1 MNFSPKPIQTLYIW
15 RLLVSQGEAW
25 LSDIKPQLKPPL
37 RRELKEAGFIT
48 EEKRST
54 PKGSKGLY
62 VQLTDQGWAWA
73 TDNLEAPLPSR
84 STAAV
89 PVLHALLTKLK
100 PVLKKHNIPLIEILA
115 PAEPI
120 KPVGDGEELE
130 SRVHEAYFRLSGGK
144 ANVRVRLAQLRQAL
158 PDVARDTL
166 DRLLLKLQRA
176 EKLVLYPLDDPQE
189 ISPEDI
195 EAAIT
200 LTGFSNHIIYMRK

>member
-25 LSDIKPQLKPPL
+25 LSAIKPQLKPLL
-37 RRELKEAGFIT
+37 RKELKQAGFIT

-54 PKGSKGLY
+54 SKRSKGLY

-73 TDNLEAPLPSR
+73 TDNLDAPLPSR

-89 PVLHALLTKLK
+89 PVLQALLTKLK
-100 PVLKKHNIPLIEILA
+100 LVLKKHNIALVEILA

-120 KPVGDGEELE
+120 KPPSDGDLE
-130 SRVHEAYFRLSGGK
+130 SRVREAYFQLSGGK
-144 ANVRVRLAQLRQAL
+144 ANVRVRLAHLRQAL
-158 PDVARDTL
+158 PDVGRDTL
-166 DRLLLKLQRA
+166 DGLLLKLQRA
-176 EKLVLYPLDDPQE
+176 EKLVLYSLDNPKE
-189 ISPEDI
+189 ISPEDV

-200 LTGFSNHIIYMRK
+200 LAGFSNHIVHMRK

>member
-1 MNFSPKPIQTLYIW
+1 MDFPPKPIQTLYIW

-25 LSDIKPQLKPPL
+25 LSAIKPQLKPLL
-37 RRELKEAGFIT
+37 RKELKEAGFIT

-54 PKGSKGLY
+54 SKRSKGLY

-73 TDNLEAPLPSR
+73 TDNLDVPLPSR

-100 PVLKKHNIPLIEILA
+100 PVLKKHNIPLVEILA

-120 KPVGDGEELE
+120 KPPGDGDLE
-130 SRVHEAYFRLSGGK
+130 SRVREAYFQLSGGK

-158 PDVARDTL
+158 PDIGRDTL
-166 DRLLLKLQRA
+166 DGLLLKLQRA
-176 EKLVLYPLDDPQE
+176 EKLVLYSLDNPKE
-189 ISPEDI
+189 ISPEDVQ
-195 EAAIT
+195 AAII
-200 LTGFSNHIIYMRK
+200 LAGFSRHIVYMEK

>member
-25 LSDIKPQLKPPL
+25 LSAIKPQLKPLL

-54 PKGSKGLY
+54 SKRSKGLY
-62 VQLTDQGWAWA
+62 VQLTDQGWAWVS
-73 TDNLEAPLPSR
+73 DNLDAPLPSR

-100 PVLKKHNIPLIEILA
+100 PVLKKHNIPLVEILA

-120 KPVGDGEELE
+120 KPPSDGDLE
-130 SRVHEAYFRLSGGK
+130 SRVREAYFRLSGGK

-158 PDVARDTL
+158 PDIGRDTL
-166 DRLLLKLQRA
+166 DELLLKLQRA
-176 EKLVLYPLDDPQE
+176 EKLVLYSLDNPKE
-189 ISPEDI
+189 ISPEDVQ
-195 EAAIT
+195 AAII
-200 LTGFSNHIIYMRK
+200 LAGFSRHIVYMEK